1 MSTSYET
8 ALSFCEVT
16 SSGVL
21 TRSWNGNNLDS
32 LIDLALGQTLAGR
45 YVLVSELGSGGM
57 GRVYLARD
65 PLLGRDVAL
74 KVSLATAPRN
84 LLSPP
89 NLVEEGQLAALV
101 NHPSIASVYDSGM
114 HNGKPF
120 TIFEYVDG
128 SNLRDVMRQR
138 PPQWPVE
145 DVASVLRT
153 LAEALDYAHARG
165 VIHSDLKP
173 ENICL
178 ASSGLPKVLDFGMAT
193 RVNAGVR
200 SERFMGTPA
209 YASPEQ
215 AQCKVLDGR
224 SDQYSLANVIFEL
237 LCGRRVFLQPDAIGV
252 LRAHAY
258 DVPPSVA
265 EFRND
270 LPADTVAAIGRALSK
285 DPKDRFPT
293 CRDFAAAFAAAIL
306 DRRDGAAFEQR
317 TDIHITATQTES
329 LVAKLLATA
338 LESSGYR
345 AWYYQRDALPGIPLN
360 RQVRESMRATRAAL
374 LLISRSSMSS
384 KAFAEEVIE
393 ANQLGRPFLPILIDM
408 SLQEFEEHPPAWRAA
423 LGSATIVEYRRSQLE
438 SVLQRLHRS
447 LQLLE
452 VFPSESAA
460 PNQRI
465 KATEARK
472 SSATQT
478 WATDSNQ
485 IESRDL
491 QRVVFRNQVIENYL
505 SRPNKYFLSATKG
518 LGKTML
524 MKFKRHLM
532 TSDVDGQRVGCL
544 IPSGQPFLDFMSEM
558 KLLSKNYDAQ
568 LSDLSF
574 CKRLWGAALR
584 ISILSHHADL
594 IPPSQHFEL
603 KAFPQRIQHW
613 LQGATVEPTVA
624 FKELTNLPVGD
635 VNRLIDNTENFLDK
649 QVRSVHAST
658 MVFIDK
664 VDQAVR
670 HLSRGSW
677 INIQAGLIEAAWD
690 LMSAN
695 SHIKVFASIRQEAF
709 ANFQSDIKANL
720 LGATTM
726 LRYSEDEL
734 RSLMDHLTACYEGVD
749 GFQTFVGVNVI
760 KHPTRPFP
768 EDSFEFLKRFTF
780 GRPRDFVAIAA
791 ELSTSKDSLDERRY
805 CEVIRQTSSLAL
817 VPSLFDENKV
827 FLDCLFNRDNQAH
840 FLDLL
845 RSNIMTREQ
854 AISISRQFNGMP
866 EVESCDFDEESS
878 EIFHPFRDLFLTG
891 LLGVVKRNDQD
902 VHYQRFRQP
911 DDALSTSRGD
921 LPNSSHYFI
930 HPALSEYIQQSRS
943 SSHYRIIQQILVGE
957 NAPWHPFDPIIF
969 QIELALE
976 GVADL
981 EMRGLVQEMLGE
993 AKVAKLSANPRSL
1006 RAEMDSSKK
1015 WRELVR
1021 GSSRGGY
1028 DDVVLW
1034 FDELM
1039 NL

>member
-1 MSTSYET
+1 MSSPFET
-8 ALSFCEVT
+8 ALSFCELT
-16 SSGVL
+16 SGGVL
-21 TRSWNGNNLDS
+21 TRSWNENDLDS
-32 LIDLALGQTLAGR
+32 LIDLVLGQTLAGR

-65 PLLGRDVAL
+65 PVLGRDVAL
-74 KVSLATAPRN
+74 KVSLATAPSN
-84 LLSPP
+84 LLGAPS
-89 NLVEEGQLAALV
+89 LIEEGQMTALV
-101 NHPSIASVYDSGM
+101 SHPSIASVYDSGT

-128 SNLRDVMRQR
+128 SNLRTVMRQR

-165 VIHSDLKP
+165 IIHGDLKP

-178 ASSGLPKVLDFGMAT
+178 AANGLPKVLDFGMAT

-200 SERFMGTPA
+200 PERFMGTPA

-215 AQCKVLDGR
+215 AQCKILDGR

-237 LCGRRVFLQPDAIGV
+237 LCGRRVFLEPDAIKMLG
-252 LRAHAY
+252 AHAHHAS
-258 DVPPSVA
+258 PSAA
-265 EFRND
+265 EFRSD
-270 LPADTVAAIGRALSK
+270 LPADTVAAVARALSK
-285 DPKDRFPT
+285 DPKDRFST
-293 CRDFAAAFAAAIL
+293 CREFAAAFDATIL
-306 DRRDGAAFEQR
+306 DVGDGAAFEQR

-329 LVAKLLATA
+329 LVAKLLANA
-338 LESSGYR
+338 LESSGYL

-360 RQVRESMRATRAAL
+360 RQVRESMRATRVAL
-374 LLISRSSMSS
+374 LLISRSSMGS
-384 KAFAEEVIE
+384 KAITDEVIQ
-393 ANQLGRPFLPILIDM
+393 ANQLGRPFMPILIDM
-408 SLQEFEEHPPAWRAA
+408 SLEEFEAHPPAWRAA
-423 LGSATIVEYRRSQLE
+423 LGSATIVEYRRSNLE

-452 VFPSESAA
+452 VFPSKSST

-465 KATEARK
+465 KATETRK
-472 SSATQT
+472 TPATQT

-485 IESRDL
+485 IENRDL

-505 SRPNKYFLSATKG
+505 SRPNKYFLSGTKG

-532 TSDVDGQRVGCL
+532 TNDVDGQRVGCL

-574 CKRLWGAALR
+574 CKRLWSAALR
-584 ISILSHHADL
+584 ISILSHHPDL
-594 IPPSQHFEL
+594 VPQTQHFEL
-603 KAFPQRIQHW
+603 KAFPQRIEHW
-613 LQGATVEPTVA
+613 LRGATVEPTVA

-649 QVRSVHAST
+649 QVRSVRAST

-677 INIQAGLIEAAWD
+677 IHIQAGLIEAAWD

-709 ANFQSDIKANL
+709 SNFQSDIKANL

-734 RSLMDHLTACYEGVD
+734 RTLMDHLTACYEGVD

-760 KHPTRPFP
+760 KHPRRPFP

-791 ELSTSKDSLDERRY
+791 ELSTSRDSLDEQRY

-827 FLDCLFNRDNQAH
+827 FLDCLFDRDNQAH
-840 FLDLL
+840 FLGLL
-845 RSNIMTREQ
+845 RTNIMTREQ

-866 EVESCDFDEESS
+866 TLQSCDFDEESS

-902 VHYQRFRQP
+902 VQYQRFRQP
-911 DDALSTSRGD
+911 DDALSTSTSD
-921 LPNSSHYFI
+921 LPKSSHYFI
-930 HPALSEYIQQSRS
+930 HPALSEYIQQSRLS
-943 SSHYRIIQQILVGE
+943 NHYRIIQQILVGE
-957 NAPWHPFDPIIF
+957 HAPWQPFDPIIL

-981 EMRGLVQEMLGE
+981 EKRVLVQEMLAE
-993 AKVAKLSANPRSL
+993 AKVAKLSTNPRSI
-1006 RAEMDSSKK
+1006 RAEMNSSKK
-1015 WRELVR
+1015 WLELVH
-1021 GSSRGGY
+1021 GSTRGGY
-1028 DDVVLW
+1028 EDVVLW

-1039 NL
+1039 D

>member
-1 MSTSYET
+1 MSHAFET
-8 ALSFCEVT
+8 ALSFCEV
-16 SSGVL
+16 SSSWAL
-21 TRSWNGNNLDS
+21 TRSWTGNDLGS
-32 LIDLALGQTLAGR
+32 LVDLALGQTLAGR

-65 PLLGRDVAL
+65 PVLGRDVAL
-74 KVSLATAPRN
+74 KVSLATTPSS
-84 LLSPP
+84 LLGVPS
-89 NLVEEGQLAALV
+89 LVEEGQLAALV
-101 NHPSIASVYDSGM
+101 NHPAIASVYDSGT
-114 HNGKPF
+114 HNGQPF

-128 SNLRDVMRQR
+128 SNLRAVMRQR
-138 PPQWPVE
+138 PPQWPVG

-153 LAEALDYAHARG
+153 LAEALDYAHAQG

-178 ASSGLPKVLDFGMAT
+178 AANGLPKVLDFGMAT
-193 RVNAGVR
+193 RLNVGVR
-200 SERFMGTPA
+200 PERFMGTPA

-215 AQCKVLDGR
+215 AQCKKLDGR

-237 LCGRRVFLQPDAIGV
+237 LCGRRVFLESDAIRM
-252 LRAHAY
+252 LWAHAHASS
-258 DVPPSVA
+258 PSAA

-270 LPADTVAAIGRALSK
+270 LPIDTVAAVTRALAK
-285 DPKDRFPT
+285 APQDRFST
-293 CRDFAAAFAAAIL
+293 CREFAAAFEAAIL

-329 LVAKLLATA
+329 LVAKWLASA

-345 AWYYQRDALPGIPLN
+345 AWYYQRNALPGIPLS
-360 RQVRESMRATRAAL
+360 RQVRESMRATRVAL
-374 LLISRSSMSS
+374 LLISRSSMGS
-384 KAFAEEVIE
+384 KAFADEVIE
-393 ANQLGRPFLPILIDM
+393 ANQLRRPFLPILIDM
-408 SLQEFEEHPPAWRAA
+408 SLEEFEGHPPVWRAA
-423 LGSATIVEYRRSQLE
+423 LGSATIVEYRRSNLE

-452 VFPSESAA
+452 VFPSESSA
-460 PNQRI
+460 PNQRVN
-465 KATEARK
+465 ATETRN
-472 SSATQT
+472 SSGTQT

-485 IESRDL
+485 IENKDL

-532 TSDVDGQRVGCL
+532 TNDVDGRRVGCM

-558 KLLSKNYDAQ
+558 KLLSKNYEAQ

-594 IPPSQHFEL
+594 IPQSQHFEL
-603 KAFPQRIQHW
+603 KAFPQRIEHW
-613 LQGATVEPTVA
+613 LRGAAVEPTVA
-624 FKELTNLPVGD
+624 FKELTNLPVGG

-670 HLSRGSW
+670 HLSRGAW
-677 INIQAGLIEAAWD
+677 IHIQAGLIEAAWD

-695 SHIKVFASIRQEAF
+695 SHVKVFASIRQEAF

-749 GFQTFVGVNVI
+749 GFQAFVGVNVI
-760 KHPTRPFP
+760 KHPRRPFP

-805 CEVIRQTSSLAL
+805 CEVIRQTSALTL

-827 FLDCLFNRDNQAH
+827 FLDCLFDRDNQAH
-840 FLDLL
+840 FLGLL
-845 RSNIMTREQ
+845 RNNIMTREQ
-854 AISISRQFNGMP
+854 AIAISRQFNGLP
-866 EVESCDFDEESS
+866 AAQPYEFDEESN

-902 VHYQRFRQP
+902 VCYQRFRQP
-911 DDALSTSRGD
+911 DDALSTSTSD

-943 SSHYRIIQQILVGE
+943 SNHYRIIQQILVGE
-957 NAPWHPFDPIIF
+957 NAPWYPFDPIVL
-969 QIELALE
+969 QIELALQ

-981 EMRGLVQEMLGE
+981 EMRGLVQEMLAE

-1015 WRELVR
+1015 WRDLVR
-1021 GSSRGGY
+1021 CSTSGGY